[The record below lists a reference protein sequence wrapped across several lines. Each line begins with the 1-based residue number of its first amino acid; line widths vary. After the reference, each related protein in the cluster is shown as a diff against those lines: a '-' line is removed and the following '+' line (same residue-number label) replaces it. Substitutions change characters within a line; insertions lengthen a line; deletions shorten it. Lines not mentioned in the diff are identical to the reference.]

1 MSFPLPCILVSA
13 WRLQPDRI
21 IGKHCFMLFLKN
33 LNLIDSKATLFLRDK
48 ENLQNDDRLYFFLK
62 YHSPA
67 STISCNNPYTP
78 K

>member
-48 ENLQNDDRLYFFLK
+48 ENLHTDDRLYFFLK
-62 YHSPA
+62 YHSPTSA
-67 STISCNNPYTP
+67 SCNNPYTP

>member
-1 MSFPLPCILVSA
+1 MI
-13 WRLQPDRI
+13 
-21 IGKHCFMLFLKN
+21 MLFLKN

-48 ENLQNDDRLYFFLK
+48 ENLQTDDRLYFFLK

-67 STISCNNPYTP
+67 STISRNNPYTP